1 MREKQAIAYLKISE
15 SRLNQDQLSACG
27 VLAIAADARALN
39 LVARPLTSKISNIE
53 RTKLHFQSV

>member
-27 VLAIAADARALN
+27 VFAIAADARALN

-53 RTKLHFQSV
+53 RTKLYFQSV